1 MPSTNVVAA
10 RLPDGRLLIASLD
23 PQVPDHHSPLR
34 YHLRH
39 EAPQGR
45 QGPKGLNL
53 KKGTR

>member
-23 PQVPDHHSPLR
+23 PAVPDHHSPLR

-39 EAPQGR
+39 EAPHGR
-45 QGPKGLNL
+45 QGPTGPSL
-53 KKGTR
+53 KEGNR

>member
-1 MPSTNVVAA
+1 VPSTNVVAA
-10 RLPDGRLLIASLD
+10 RRGDGRLLIASLD